1 MGAADTFRRFVGSIY
16 SAAAERI
23 YEPVVVRG
31 TFRLLGG
38 SLNQAVAEQG
48 RRAVR
53 AAAGGPVLDMPVGT
67 GYFTK
72 EVARR
77 HDGLVVGVDLAEG
90 MVRRAQRVARE
101 QNLQNLAIVRADAHR
116 LPFRTGAFKSV
127 LCSNGLQVIPGLEQT
142 LAELA
147 RVLAPDGQFFASV
160 VGLPF
165 SSALPASV
173 GEKLPAIL
181 RSERDLLRAMAQA
194 GLDRGN
200 TRRTRLAILVEASRA
215 SP

>member
-1 MGAADTFRRFVGSIY
+1 MGAADTLRRFVGSIY
-16 SAAAERI
+16 SVAAERI
-23 YEPVVVRG
+23 YEPIVVRG

-38 SLNQAVAEQG
+38 TLNQAVAEQG

-53 AAAGGPVLDMPVGT
+53 AAAGAPILDMPVGT
-67 GYFTK
+67 GYFTQ

-90 MVRRAQRVARE
+90 MVRRAHRVARE
-101 QNLQNLAIVRADAHR
+101 HDLRNLAIVRADAHR
-116 LPFRTGAFKSV
+116 LPFKGAAFRSV

-147 RVLAPDGQFFASV
+147 RVLAPNGQFFASV

-165 SSALPASV
+165 SGALPSSV
-173 GEKLPAIL
+173 ADKLPAIL

-215 SP
+215 AS